1 MIDIEAYRGIHD
13 LKLKNLNSINILT
26 GNNSSG
32 KTSVLEVIYG
42 LREPYSILAWT
53 GIILNRVS
61 KARKKIFYQEF
72 YNLFPVDAEQKVIS
86 YKFLDEKEKIRKIE
100 LKAEIEEIQIPEQEM
115 LRINRLTRTD
125 DLKEADDIIDAK
137 SMKLTTYVNEKKTGE
152 NLLYDFQNHI
162 PYVVE
167 EKIFFCLLYM
177 YHQWIIHGR
186 IFIWML
192 FSAIQRCMKK

>member
-1 MIDIEAYRGIHD
+1 M
-13 LKLKNLNSINILT
+13 
-26 GNNSSG
+26 
-32 KTSVLEVIYG
+32 
-42 LREPYSILAWT
+42 
-53 GIILNRVS
+53 
-61 KARKKIFYQEF
+61 
-72 YNLFPVDAEQKVIS
+72 
-86 YKFLDEKEKIRKIE
+86 DEKEKIRKIE

-167 EKIFFCLLYM
+167 EKNILLPTVYVSPVDHTRENLYLDAILSNSEM
-177 YHQWIIHGR
+177 YEEMMEFYCWMSLRQRFIRRQWTLYFHGY
-186 IFIWML
+186 WKV
-192 FSAIQRCMKK
+192 QKD